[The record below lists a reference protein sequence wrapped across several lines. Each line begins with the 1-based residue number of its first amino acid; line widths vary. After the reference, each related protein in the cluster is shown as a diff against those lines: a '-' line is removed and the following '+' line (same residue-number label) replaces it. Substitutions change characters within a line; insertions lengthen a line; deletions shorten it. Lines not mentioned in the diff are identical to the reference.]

1 MVAYDESHKEKNN
14 MYSRIVLHMIEGS
27 QHHKLEVTSL
37 NSHSKYPVLRPIDN
51 TSILVAWKENS
62 KSIYYRKILVDDIIT
77 SANEEV
83 FKPDFIKNNN

>member
-1 MVAYDESHKEKNN
+1 
-14 MYSRIVLHMIEGS
+14 MYSRIDLNMIEGS
-27 QHHKLEVTSL
+27 QHHKLKVTSL
-37 NSHSKYPVLRPIDN
+37 NSHSNYPVLRPIEN